1 MQRCEVLRSHYAPS
15 LRLFLL
21 LAATCVSVCVYGG
34 MCFHSVSGNP
44 LVLSTVGTGFGYLIA
59 CFFFLLLNI
68 IVAFA
73 LRSDASIHLGSSAAD
88 GSSSSSDY
96 AREDG
101 TGPSDTTNYNPPAG
115 STGAYQYNA
124 EAAAYAGSYNGGEV
138 APAQT
143 ADQNL

>member
-1 MQRCEVLRSHYAPS
+1 MRFCVLTMRLS
-15 LRLFLL
+15 LRPLLLL
-21 LAATCVSVCVYGG
+21 LAATYVSVCVYGG
-34 MCFHSVSGNP
+34 MCFHSVSVNP
-44 LVLSTVGTGFGYLIA
+44 LVLSTIGTGFGYLIA

-73 LRSDASIHLGSSAAD
+73 LRSDASTHLGSSAD
-88 GSSSSSDY
+88 GSSSSDY

-101 TGPSDTTNYNPPAG
+101 TGPSSDTTNYNPPAG

-124 EAAAYAGSYNGGEV
+124 EAAAAYAGSYNGGEV